1 MMHDEPYRWAEAVAN
16 RREYIEDQLRGGSPV
31 VGLGYRDGA
40 VLVTMGQGQQKLF
53 EIYNRVGLAAL
64 GHPTDIEK
72 LRQAGVDMASVIG
85 FNYSEADVTLQQIV
99 HFGLGPTVKAAFDEI
114 LRSPY
119 VARLLLAE
127 LGEAG
132 EAAAFYTVDYDG
144 GFLKTEG
151 YGAVGAVSDA
161 DRAMRERL
169 QDGSVDDR
177 SLDLAL
183 GQAILAW
190 GAGWSVGRMEEIPA
204 EAEDLKQ
211 ELTEIDLP
219 AQVGE
224 ALESM
229 SVEAVVLD
237 RTSTGKGKYR
247 ALDAAEIEP
256 VLEAYRT

>member
-1 MMHDEPYRWAEAVAN
+1 MHDEPYRWAEAVAN

-53 EIYNRVGLAAL
+53 EIYDRVGLAAL

-72 LRQAGVDMASVIG
+72 LRQAGVDLASVIG

-127 LGEAG
+127 LGESG
-132 EAAAFYTVDYDG
+132 EVIAFYTVDYDG
-144 GFLKTEG
+144 SFLKTEG
-151 YGAVGAVSDA
+151 YGAVGGVLDA
-161 DRAMRERL
+161 DRAMQERL
-169 QDGSVDDR
+169 QDGSASDLP
-177 SLDLAL
+177 LDLAL
-183 GQAILAW
+183 GQALLAW
-190 GAGWSVGRMEEIPA
+190 GAGWFVGQMDEMPG
-204 EAEDLKQ
+204 EAEDLKK
-211 ELTEIDLP
+211 ELDQADLP
-219 AQVGE
+219 ALIEE

-229 SVEAVVLD
+229 TVQAVVLD
-237 RTSTGKGKYR
+237 RTRTGRGKYR
-247 ALDAAEIEP
+247 ALDAEEIEP
-256 VLEAYRT
+256 ILGAIRS